1 MLHIERAFLAPN
13 VCVVEKPETDHI
25 CVVEKPETDH
35 MWTCHTMYVYLYWLD
50 L

>member
-13 VCVVEKPETDHI
+13 V